1 MSGQA
6 ERKLIRAAAVIDA
19 RGIEAAPGAVLLE
32 GRRVIAAG
40 SPSDIGTHEEAVVI
54 EEPSAVILPAMVNA
68 HCHLDLSR
76 LEPRPFPGRFES
88 WREGIAATRA
98 AQEREGVLRADC
110 DLGIELSLAG
120 GVAFVGDIAGAGK
133 LEPLEALRSGPLG
146 GVSFIEFFGLGTRQ
160 QDAIARMGALL
171 GSVPDHD
178 RGVGLGVSPHAPY
191 SCGAELYEAAMD
203 TGLPLAT
210 HLAESLEEE
219 QVLRSEDGPFRELA
233 DNLGAWNEGVVMP
246 GVHPVDAL
254 AECMDRRSIMLV
266 HLNYIEDDHVDL
278 LVRSGACVA
287 YCPRASDYFGHPH
300 GGRPDHQYGR
310 MFQAGLT
317 VALGTDSR
325 TCLDTPDR
333 IGVLDEMR
341 HLFVRDGADP
351 AMLLEMATRHGARA
365 LGLDESLVTFEPG
378 PVGGVLAVDLMGRP
392 GPDPLQSVLAQ
403 RNAPRW
409 IIPPDATG
417 L

>member
-6 ERKLIRAAAVIDA
+6 GRKLIRAAAVIDA
-19 RGIEAAPGAVLLE
+19 RGIEAVPGAVLLE
-32 GRRVIAAG
+32 GHRVIAAG
-40 SPSDIGTHEEAVVI
+40 SPSAVGAHQEAVVI
-54 EEPSAVILPAMVNA
+54 DEPSAVILPAMVNA

-76 LEPRPFPGRFES
+76 LEPRPFSGRFES
-88 WREGIAATRA
+88 WLEGIAATRA
-98 AQEREGVLRADC
+98 DQVREGVLRADC

-120 GVAFVGDIAGAGK
+120 GVAFVGDIAGAGR
-133 LEPLEALRSGPLG
+133 LDPLEALRSGPLG
-146 GVSFIEFFGLGTRQ
+146 GVSFVEFFGLGARQ
-160 QDAIARMGALL
+160 QESIARMGDVLAT
-171 GSVPDHD
+171 VPDHD

-191 SCGAELYEAAMD
+191 SCGAELYEAALD
-203 TGLPLAT
+203 TGLPVAT

-219 QVLRSEDGPFRELA
+219 QVLRTGDGPFRELA
-233 DNLGAWNEGVVMP
+233 EKLGAWNEGVAMP

-254 AECMDRRSIMLV
+254 AGCMARRSIMLV

-278 LVRSGACVA
+278 LARSNACVA

-300 GGRPDHQYGR
+300 GGRPDHQYER
-310 MFQAGLT
+310 MFHAGIA

-341 HLFVRDGADP
+341 HLFVRDGAAP
-351 AMLLEMATRHGARA
+351 AMLLEMATCHGARA
-365 LGLDESLVTFEPG
+365 LGLEESLVTFEPG

-392 GPDPLQSVLAQ
+392 GPDPLHTILSQ

-409 IIPPDATG
+409 IVSPDAG
-417 L
+417 RG